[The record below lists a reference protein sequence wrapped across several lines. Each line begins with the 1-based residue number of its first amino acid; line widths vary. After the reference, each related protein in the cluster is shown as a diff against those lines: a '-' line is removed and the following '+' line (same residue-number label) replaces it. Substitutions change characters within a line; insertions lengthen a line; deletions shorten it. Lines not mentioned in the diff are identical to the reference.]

1 MYDYKK
7 MKLFN
12 IKLIYVNRLFRAR
25 NFSDTEKKL
34 IIERIDREETRN
46 RVEHI
51 YFRLLVD
58 GNRFLDPIKPIKG
71 IEKHKM

>member
-1 MYDYKK
+1 MFDYKK

-34 IIERIDREETRN
+34 AIEKIDREETKN
-46 RVEHI
+46 GVEHI
-51 YFRLLVD
+51 YFRLLFNGD
-58 GNRFLDPIKPIKG
+58 RILDPIKPIKG

>member
-1 MYDYKK
+1 MFDYKK

-46 RVEHI
+46 RVI
-51 YFRLLVD
+51 TLFS
-58 GNRFLDPIKPIKG
+58 FIS
-71 IEKHKM
+71 